1 MKGEPM
7 GKRMALLLLFVLLG
21 YGFAAAQDVSYDYD
35 QTADFSKFKTYKW
48 AAVEGAM
55 YPNEI
60 ADKNIRAA
68 LDAELAK
75 KGLTKT
81 ETNPDL
87 LVGYQVAVD
96 KEKQIDTWGSGHWYW
111 GGGGMQS
118 TTVSTINVGTLVLD
132 MYDPAKKDLVWRG
145 TATKTLNPKNSP
157 EKKQKNLEKAMAK
170 MMKNYPPTGKKK

>member
-1 MKGEPM
+1 MV
-7 GKRMALLLLFVLLG
+7 KRIALLLLFVLFG
-21 YGFAAAQDVSYDYD
+21 YGFAAAQDVNYDFS
-35 QTADFSKFKTYKW
+35 QTTDFSKYKTYKW

-55 YPNEI
+55 YPNDI
-60 ADKNIRAA
+60 VDKNIRAT
-68 LDAELAK
+68 LDTELTK

-96 KEKQIDTWGSGHWYW
+96 KEKQIDTWGSGYW
-111 GGGGMQS
+111 GWGGMAS
-118 TTVSTINVGTLVLD
+118 TSVQTSTIHIGTLVLD
-132 MYDPAKKDLVWRG
+132 MYDTAAKQLVWRG

>member
-1 MKGEPM
+1 MK
-7 GKRMALLLLFVLLG
+7 KRMALFLLFVLLS
-21 YGFAAAQDVSYDYD
+21 YGFAAAVDVNYNFD
-35 QTADFSKFKTYKW
+35 QGTDFSKYKTYKW

-55 YPNEI
+55 YPNDI
-60 ADKNIRAA
+60 VDKNIRAT
-68 LDAELAK
+68 LDGELAK

-96 KEKQIDTWGSGHWYW
+96 KEKQIDTWGSGYWGW

-118 TTVSTINVGTLVLD
+118 TTVSTIQVGTLVLD
-132 MYDPAKKDLVWRG
+132 MYDTAAKQLVWRG
-145 TATKTLNPKNSP
+145 TATKTLDPKNSP
-157 EKKQKNLEKAMAK
+157 EKKQKNLEKAMEK